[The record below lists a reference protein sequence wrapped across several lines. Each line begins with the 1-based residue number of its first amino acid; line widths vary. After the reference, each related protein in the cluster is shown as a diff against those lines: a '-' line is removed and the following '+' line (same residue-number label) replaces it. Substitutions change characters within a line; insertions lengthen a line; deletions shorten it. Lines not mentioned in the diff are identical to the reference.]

1 MVYLSEILGITVIDP
16 KSKSYGKL
24 DDLQINP
31 ESGLVQ
37 RIVVRQKRKLS
48 MVPWSNVDT
57 LSPETRK
64 LTVARQAEIH
74 STEKLEEESIY
85 LKRDVLDR
93 QIIDTRGRKV
103 VRVNDVLLDPINGNL
118 GLRGVEIG
126 LGGAVRR
133 LVAGILSPRMVRH
146 LANGLSVKSIPWEYV
161 GLVEPRSAQIRLKVH
176 QQLARMHPADL
187 ADILE
192 DLGRMERKTLV
203 SSLDT
208 ITAAQ
213 ALSEVE
219 APVQASVVE
228 DMQVEQVADILEEM
242 QPDEAAD
249 ILGELPEER
258 SNALLEA
265 MAEKEAEDLRE
276 LLTFD
281 ENTAGGLMNT
291 EFFTAEPRW
300 TVSQTLSAFRKADPD
315 LLGEMDEIPLVEP
328 NGKLVGMVP
337 LVRLVRREPEEAVT
351 TAMRRSA
358 RAVQPGTHLSEVIER
373 FEKYHLRGLA
383 VVDDFGALV
392 GLISIEDL
400 LTYLIEKG

>member
-1 MVYLSEILGITVIDP
+1 
-16 KSKSYGKL
+16 
-24 DDLQINP
+24 
-31 ESGLVQ
+31 
-37 RIVVRQKRKLS
+37 
-48 MVPWSNVDT
+48 
-57 LSPETRK
+57 
-64 LTVARQAEIH
+64 
-74 STEKLEEESIY
+74 
-85 LKRDVLDR
+85 
-93 QIIDTRGRKV
+93 
-103 VRVNDVLLDPINGNL
+103 
-118 GLRGVEIG
+118 
-126 LGGAVRR
+126 
-133 LVAGILSPRMVRH
+133 
-146 LANGLSVKSIPWEYV
+146 
-161 GLVEPRSAQIRLKVH
+161 VEPRSAQIRLKVH

-265 MAEKEAEDLRE
+265 MEEKEAEDLRE
-276 LLTFD
+276 LLNFD

-291 EFFTAEPRW
+291 EFFKAEEHW
-300 TVSQTLSAFRKADPD
+300 TVSQTLSALRQADPD